1 MSHLSENLS
10 IFSVG
15 IIHIFFRIEP
25 IRKCVF
31 YENSSNR
38 YRHMIVDIIALHF
51 NGIVHHLYLCF
62 FQTRNILWGRIQT
75 KSSPSLQS
83 ISNLCCIVRPPPS
96 SRASLAVTTECN
108 KLQYFSADFAH
119 PKLYFL
125 SSDFPNN
132 RKTNFM

>member
-51 NGIVHHLYLCF
+51 NGLKHCTSIYISFYVF
-62 FQTRNILWGRIQT
+62 FKPTISCEEEYRLNLPQAC
-75 KSSPSLQS
+75 SLLNLVMFPPELEPVQRWPQS
-83 ISNLCCIVRPPPS
+83 
-96 SRASLAVTTECN
+96 TECN
-108 KLQYFSADFAH
+108 KIQYF
-119 PKLYFL
+119 
-125 SSDFPNN
+125 SSDFPHHNLIIIPWPT
-132 RKTNFM
+132 RFD